1 MSCRRSNAG
10 RSTAGATLPH
20 LTVRETEVAQLVADG
35 LTNKEIMQ
43 RLRLSRRTVET
54 HVSNIRA
61 KLDVTS
67 RAALAAAVIRAG
79 QSS

>member
-1 MSCRRSNAG
+1 
-10 RSTAGATLPH
+10 
-20 LTVRETEVAQLVADG
+20 
-35 LTNKEIMQ
+35 MQ